1 MDEPKRTTPYSAE
14 ELRQIAAIEEF
25 SRDAQSALEM
35 ADTATLPDLLRH
47 AEMTSPYVAAGVKWE
62 RNLHGVEEP
71 KVIQEGRVKLTLAL
85 LLLEE
90 KHKERFKER
99 LLEQQPSLLQ
109 KAMEMAEK
117 SNPHVRAALHVLR
130 ATPEPRPS
138 EKDLAGHVIIEL
150 LHRVEELL
158 AARVK
163 DKMSRHS
170 WPVSGA
176 FSESFQEAVQTLD
189 EEFVD
194 GVSKGLG
201 VDLGPLGQLA
211 PYATSSKSL
220 SALRSTELTERDCK
234 ICGGEDPLCLHVL
247 AYIPG
252 PSKGTAGKIVAAS
265 TPRNSMD
272 QFLHDS
278 FYPCPECGL
287 DPGTNDECEWC
298 RKKKAE

>member
-117 SNPHVRAALHVLR
+117 SNPHVHAILCALR

-158 AARVK
+158 AERVK
-163 DKMSRHS
+163 DKKYPDSVELHRSMEKDIERDLHS
-170 WPVSGA
+170 VPWGKIVA
-176 FSESFQEAVQTLD
+176 
-189 EEFVD
+189 
-194 GVSKGLG
+194 LG
-201 VDLGPLGQLA
+201 TPRNSMDQPA
-211 PYATSSKSL
+211 PYAASSKSIE
-220 SALRSTELTERDCK
+220 ALRSTELTERDCK
-234 ICGGEDPLCLHVL
+234 ICGGEDPLCHHVL

-252 PSKGTAGKIVAAS
+252 PSKGIAGKIVATGTS
-265 TPRNSMD
+265 RNSMD